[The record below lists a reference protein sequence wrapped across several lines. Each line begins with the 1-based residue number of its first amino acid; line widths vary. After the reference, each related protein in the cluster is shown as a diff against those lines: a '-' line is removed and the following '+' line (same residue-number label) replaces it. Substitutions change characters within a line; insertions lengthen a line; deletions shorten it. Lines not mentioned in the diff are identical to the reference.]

1 MRVGIGYDVHRLI
14 EGRKLILGGVEI
26 PYLKGLD
33 GYSDADVLIHALCDA
48 LLGAVGAGDIGELF
62 PNNDPTY
69 QSISSLKLLLE
80 VASLISKRGYSILN
94 ADATIVAQEP
104 CLAPFKEQMK
114 ENIAGAL
121 KIEKGDVNIKATT
134 PEGLG
139 DLGRG
144 EAIAA
149 YAVVSINKK

>member
-48 LLGAVGAGDIGELF
+48 LLGAVGTGDIGELF

-69 QSISSLKLLLE
+69 QGISSLKLLLE
-80 VASLISKRGYSILN
+80 VASLISKKGYSILN
-94 ADATIVAQEP
+94 VDATIVAQEP
-104 CLAPFKEQMK
+104 RLSPFKEKMRESIAK
-114 ENIAGAL
+114 VLNI
-121 KIEKGDVNIKATT
+121 EEGDVNIKATT
-134 PEGLG
+134 PKGLG

-149 YAVVSINKK
+149 YAVVSINK

>member
-69 QSISSLKLLLE
+69 QGISSLKLLLE

-94 ADATIVAQEP
+94 VDATIVAQEP
-104 CLAPFKEQMK
+104 RLSPFKEKMRESIAK
-114 ENIAGAL
+114 VLNI
-121 KIEKGDVNIKATT
+121 EEGDVNIKATT
-134 PEGLG
+134 PKGLG

>member
-48 LLGAVGAGDIGELF
+48 LLGAVGTGDIGELF

-69 QSISSLKLLLE
+69 QGISSLKLLLE

-94 ADATIVAQEP
+94 VDATIVAQEP
-104 CLAPFKEQMK
+104 CLSPFKEKMRESIAK
-114 ENIAGAL
+114 VLNI
-121 KIEKGDVNIKATT
+121 EEGDVNIKATT
-134 PEGLG
+134 PKGLG

-144 EAIAA
+144 EAIAT

>member
-1 MRVGIGYDVHRLI
+1 MRVGIGYDIHRLI

-62 PNNDPTY
+62 PNSDPAY
-69 QSISSLKLLLE
+69 QNISSLKLLLE

-104 CLAPFKEQMK
+104 HLSPFKEKMK

-134 PEGLG
+134 PKGLD
-139 DLGRG
+139 DLGQG

-149 YAVVSINKK
+149 YVVVSINKK